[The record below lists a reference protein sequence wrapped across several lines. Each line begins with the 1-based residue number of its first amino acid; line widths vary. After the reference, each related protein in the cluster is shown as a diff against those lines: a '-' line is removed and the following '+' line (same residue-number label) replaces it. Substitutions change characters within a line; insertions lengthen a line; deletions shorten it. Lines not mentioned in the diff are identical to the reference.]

1 MKASAAFVLSGILA
15 IAAGAGCGGG
25 TPQTPPPD
33 PSLITTSGLG
43 PDEPALQVMARC
55 PGDPGCPDQGD
66 GQLFA
71 AAAKRDITPVVEPFV
86 DLNNNEVYDDGEP
99 YTDLNSNGKFDPV
112 WIAGYGSGRL
122 AFGIHDPTWLR
133 CYVLRQ
139 NQTTVAHCV
148 VDCVG
153 YFQNEQE
160 QIRADLDPKLGVD
173 LLMMGASHLHETQD
187 SVGIWG
193 PDDTTSGYDPAYML
207 RIRKAAVDAITEA
220 VGKLKPAKMT
230 IGSILVED
238 PDHSMVSYVSDTRDP
253 VVIDNRMHVMQF
265 DAADDGKPISTVL
278 VWASHPE
285 SVGSHNHYVT
295 NDFTYYLR
303 RSVERHTGSDVV
315 FVNGALGG
323 QVGPGAVQP
332 RGDDGKLLPRG
343 ERSFRFAQAWGEGL
357 ADFAMKAFDK
367 REMVPS
373 PKLRFLYTMF
383 NAHVENSRY
392 HTAFFLKILNRE
404 VFGYDKGKPLLRTE
418 EFDNAPLVRSE
429 AAYLTLGPASIST
442 APGELLPELFL
453 GGYDGS
459 RAGTY
464 QFIDTKQPNSPDP
477 SKAPK
482 APYLIDMMKGPVE
495 HRMIFGLTLD
505 FLGYIV
511 PRYNF
516 VLDDLAPY
524 VGEAKGDH
532 YEETNSIG
540 PRAEPEIVGMMRQLV
555 LQMNAD
561 LEKQK

>member
-1 MKASAAFVLSGILA
+1 
-15 IAAGAGCGGG
+15 
-25 TPQTPPPD
+25 
-33 PSLITTSGLG
+33 
-43 PDEPALQVMARC
+43 
-55 PGDPGCPDQGD
+55 
-66 GQLFA
+66 
-71 AAAKRDITPVVEPFV
+71 
-86 DLNNNEVYDDGEP
+86 
-99 YTDLNSNGKFDPV
+99 
-112 WIAGYGSGRL
+112 
-122 AFGIHDPTWLR
+122 
-133 CYVLRQ
+133 
-139 NQTTVAHCV
+139 
-148 VDCVG
+148 
-153 YFQNEQE
+153 
-160 QIRADLDPKLGVD
+160 
-173 LLMMGASHLHETQD
+173 
-187 SVGIWG
+187 
-193 PDDTTSGYDPAYML
+193 
-207 RIRKAAVDAITEA
+207 
-220 VGKLKPAKMT
+220 
-230 IGSILVED
+230 
-238 PDHSMVSYVSDTRDP
+238 
-253 VVIDNRMHVMQF
+253 
-265 DAADDGKPISTVL
+265 
-278 VWASHPE
+278 
-285 SVGSHNHYVT
+285 
-295 NDFTYYLR
+295 
-303 RSVERHTGSDVV
+303 
-315 FVNGALGG
+315 
-323 QVGPGAVQP
+323 
-332 RGDDGKLLPRG
+332 
-343 ERSFRFAQAWGEGL
+343 
-357 ADFAMKAFDK
+357 
-367 REMVPS
+367 
-373 PKLRFLYTMF
+373 MF